1 MQSNHLAPINGP
13 ERSVPIDDAQA
24 LPASPA
30 AAPLGIRSRMWLFG
44 AVSALPNLIL
54 LAVVILF
61 WQFISKVWLPRIDPQ
76 MSVLMPAPTTI
87 AVTAAGL
94 IASGELFYHMIASLK
109 REVSAFLFAAA
120 AIPLGVA
127 MGWWRQVYS
136 QVNPIMEILR
146 PIPPLAWIPLSI
158 LWFGLG
164 DEQNE
169 FIIFLGMFFPI
180 LVNTIVGVKNIDPNL
195 VRAARSLGAPEHK
208 VLMRIVLKGAL
219 PQIITGVRIGLG
231 VGWMALVAAE
241 LVGANSGLGFLI
253 NDARSMLRTDTITVG
268 MLTIGLIGLLIDT
281 AIRVLSRRLLPWSL
295 ALGK

>member
-1 MQSNHLAPINGP
+1 MQSNRQAPINGP
-13 ERSVPIDDAQA
+13 ERSAPIDDAQA

-30 AAPLGIRSRMWLFG
+30 AASLGVRLRMWLFG
-44 AVSALPNLIL
+44 AVSALPNLIF

-87 AVTAAGL
+87 AVTAAGM

-120 AIPLGVA
+120 AIPLGIA

-195 VRAARSLGAPEHK
+195 VRAARSLGASEHK
-208 VLMRIVLKGAL
+208 VLIRIVLKGAL

-241 LVGANSGLGFLI
+241 LVGASSGLGFLI